1 MPDKIASLYRA
12 RLSKEKGTIRK
23 EWGGKL
29 SIALCYPNSY
39 RIGMSSLGF
48 QTIYHL
54 LNRREEVVAERVFL
68 PEGPELSLRLE
79 EGKGL
84 VSLESLSP
92 LQRFDVV
99 AFSLSFENDFPN
111 ILRILDLGRIPLLA
125 EERDEA
131 HPLVMAGG
139 VITFLNPEPISPFF
153 DFFLTGEAEPV
164 LDPLLDLLSGLKRSR
179 SPRKEI
185 LLRLAGEIPSIYVPS
200 LYSVEY
206 NRDGTIRERIPL
218 QSPAR
223 ERIEVA
229 RLNPLCEAPTISAI
243 RTPDTEFAGRIL
255 VELGRG
261 CGRSCR
267 FCAAGYVY
275 RPPRAHP
282 LPEILSSLEKSIKE
296 EKKFGLMA
304 PSISDIPGVDEVTG
318 LILDRGGSFSISSLR
333 ADGLTPE
340 MIENLKRSGQ
350 KTMTIAPEAG
360 SDRLRKVINKHLSE
374 EQIIEAV
381 GRIASAGQFAVR
393 LYFLIGLP
401 TETREDVNGI
411 LDLVKH
417 IKHRLV
423 KESATRGK
431 IGQLRLSINCFIPKS
446 FTPFQW
452 FPMESQ
458 ATLKEKQKWL
468 KKSLSREGGIKVNF
482 DVAKWANMQAIFSLG
497 DRRAAHLLRLVHEH
511 QGDWNKARRFSEFN
525 PDFFVYR
532 PKDLKEVL
540 PWDFLDHGIRKEHLV
555 KEYKLA
561 LKGEESEPCH
571 PGDCIRCGAC

>member
-1 MPDKIASLYRA
+1 VPDRIASLYRA

-54 LNRREEVVAERVFL
+54 LNRREQIVAERVFL
-68 PEGPELSLRLE
+68 PEGPEMSLGLE
-79 EGKGL
+79 EGKGI

-111 ILRILDLGRIPLLA
+111 ILRILDLGRIPILA
-125 EERDEA
+125 EERSEY
-131 HPLVMAGG
+131 HPLIMAGG
-139 VITFLNPEPISPFF
+139 VTTFLNPEPIAPFF
-153 DFFLTGEAEPV
+153 DFFLAGEAEPV
-164 LDPLLDLLSGLKRSR
+164 LDPFVDLLAGLKLSR
-179 SPRKEI
+179 SSKKEI
-185 LLRLAGEIPSIYVPS
+185 LLRLVGEIPSVYVPS
-200 LYSVEY
+200 FYRVEY

-218 QSPAR
+218 ESSAR
-223 ERIEVA
+223 EKIEVA
-229 RLNPLCEAPTISAI
+229 RLNPLCEPPAMSAI

-275 RPPRAHP
+275 RPPRAHT
-282 LPEILSSLEKSIKE
+282 LPEILSSLEKSLE
-296 EKKFGLMA
+296 EEQKFGLLA
-304 PSISDIPGVDEVTG
+304 PSISDIPGVDEVTRY
-318 LILDRGGSFSISSLR
+318 ILDRGGSFSVSSLR

-340 MIENLKRSGQ
+340 MIENLKQSGQ

-381 GRIASAGQFAVR
+381 GRIASAGQFAIK

-423 KESATRGK
+423 KESATRGR
-431 IGQLRLSINCFIPKS
+431 IGRLRLSINCFIPKS

-452 FPMESQ
+452 SPMEGLD
-458 ATLKEKQKWL
+458 TLKEKQRWL

-482 DVAKWANMQAIFSLG
+482 DVAKWANMQAVLSLG
-497 DRRAAHLLRLVHEH
+497 DRRAAHLLKLVHAH

-540 PWDFLDHGIRKEHLV
+540 PWDFLDHGIRKEHLI